1 MVVEGIR
8 TLAAGRF
15 YASIDDPSIQPA
27 SDSGPARSTWP
38 RASNVIS
45 IDGSGQGAGLER
57 SASSS
62 LLATNTQTTTTTLK
76 IGDACGVAEQRANGR
91 TDAASQ
97 VPNGRTR
104 GTAQSSQTAV
114 PMLLRSEGWN
124 RSIDRSSGCP
134 PRMPDAPT
142 TIALASRRGYYR
154 ERASS
159 ASKHKCS
166 TISHPT
172 QPDNHNHN
180 HKHIHTQGARRAP
193 QKQCRRVTATTARAT
208 PTWGCRRP
216 TQQPQRPQPHRPHP
230 HRRRADHHR
239 GRRRRAQGAASG
251 NPSSGSPSGGLWTSC
266 SGCRW
271 TRCSRWRCSSPCPR
285 CSVRTRVTAVLVS
298 IHVHIY
304 TPRGVGIAVRCNPS
318 PPFPHKPLNPYDTHN
333 IHHLPSALGDQPRV
347 AAAPRG
353 GGAVAPALRRAL
365 VPLLRGPGPP
375 DRVALHPGGAKREL
389 PVVLGHD

>member
-1 MVVEGIR
+1 MRVASPNNAPTAKR
-8 TLAAGRF
+8 T
-15 YASIDDPSIQPA
+15 
-27 SDSGPARSTWP
+27 P
-38 RASNVIS
+38 R
-45 IDGSGQGAGLER
+45 
-57 SASSS
+57 
-62 LLATNTQTTTTTLK
+62 LK
-76 IGDACGVAEQRANGR
+76 
-91 TDAASQ
+91 
-97 VPNGRTR
+97 
-104 GTAQSSQTAV
+104 SQTDGRGGR
-114 PMLLRSEGWN
+114 RSHPRPQCPCCCDRRAGID
-124 RSIDRSSGCP
+124 RSIDRLAARRGCP
-134 PRMPDAPT
+134 MHRPPSLSLAAAA
-142 TIALASRRGYYR
+142 TIESARRR
-154 ERASS
+154 
-159 ASKHKCS
+159 HKCS

-172 QPDNHNHN
+172 QPDNHNH
-180 HKHIHTQGARRAP
+180 KHIHTQGARRTP
-193 QKQCRRVTATTARAT
+193 QKQCRRATAMTARAT

-298 IHVHIY
+298 IHVHIC
-304 TPRGVGIAVRCNPS
+304 TPRGVGIGDRCNPS
-318 PPFPHKPLNPYDTHN
+318 PPFPHRPLNPYDTHN

-347 AAAPRG
+347 AAAPWG